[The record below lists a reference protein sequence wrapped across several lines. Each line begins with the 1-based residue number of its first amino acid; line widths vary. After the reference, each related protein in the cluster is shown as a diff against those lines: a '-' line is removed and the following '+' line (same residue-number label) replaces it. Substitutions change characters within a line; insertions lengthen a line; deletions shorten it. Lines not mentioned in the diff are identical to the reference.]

1 MRRLYHT
8 PTARRASCTTSTVP
22 TSISWFCSSSVIVV
36 SEKYRPARSCGRP
49 FRASVTTRSTSR
61 RSALEQTGGCGMP
74 RIALPVRTRE
84 ESTYLGVKTQKNSVT
99 FQLQTAEQEPLFKS
113 TFLESGKTIRLIGSR
128 PLHLLFDC
136 LYLSRDENL
145 RKVGDVFEVAKRTF
159 RI

>member
-1 MRRLYHT
+1 
-8 PTARRASCTTSTVP
+8 
-22 TSISWFCSSSVIVV
+22 
-36 SEKYRPARSCGRP
+36 
-49 FRASVTTRSTSR
+49 
-61 RSALEQTGGCGMP
+61 MP